1 MEPKLDLDSITL
13 DAEADH
19 INGYAFSVGDTI
31 TLNGH
36 NYPNTIT
43 GGGYVSPGYGAVPNV
58 SITSPSVYTTSGSL
72 GPFTISNGGTNT
84 SPYTFSA
91 GTNTQ
96 PWYNSN
102 ASTKIR
108 LDGEDADIE
117 INGIGLLKTMQEIQS
132 RLNILQPNVA
142 LEKEW
147 EELYELGRKYRE
159 LEQHIKDKQATWD
172 RLKAMPPPEI
182 D

>member
-1 MEPKLDLDSITL
+1 MEPKLDLSSITL
-13 DAEADH
+13 DSDDDYM
-19 INGYAFSVGDTI
+19 NGYKFSAGDTI

-43 GGGYVSPGYGAVPNV
+43 SGGYVSPGYGAVPNI

-84 SPYTFSA
+84 SP
-91 GTNTQ
+91 
-96 PWYNSN
+96 WYSQT
-102 ASTKIR
+102 ASSKIR
-108 LDGEDADIE
+108 LDGTDADIE
-117 INGIGLLKTMQEIQS
+117 INGISLLKTMQEIQS
-132 RLNILQPNVA
+132 RLNLLQPNTA

-159 LEQHIKDKQATWD
+159 LEQQIKEKQATWD
-172 RLKAMPPPEI
+172 RLKAMPPPAI

>member
-1 MEPKLDLDSITL
+1 MEHKLDLSGITIGGE
-13 DAEADH
+13 DDH
-19 INGYAFSVGDTI
+19 MGGYEFATNPNDTI
-31 TLNGH
+31 TLSSLNYGH

-43 GGGYVSPGYGAVPNV
+43 GGGYVAPGYGAVPGV

-72 GPFTISNGGTNT
+72 GPFTIGSAGTNT
-84 SPYTFSA
+84 SPWYSA
-91 GTNTQ
+91 TT
-96 PWYNSN
+96 S
-102 ASTKIR
+102 SKIK
-108 LDGEDADIE
+108 LDGTDADIE
-117 INGIGLLKTMQEIQS
+117 INGISLLKTMQEIQS
-132 RLNILQPNVA
+132 RLNILQPNTA

-159 LEQHIKDKQATWD
+159 LEQQIKEKQATWD